1 MGVIVGIIGVLA
13 SVLIGFMGPGGPVL
27 ILLQP
32 FEFLTIGGGI
42 GFTLL
47 ISNQGYRPRN
57 QGRHQRK
64 RHRRSHV

>member
-13 SVLIGFMGPGGPVL
+13 SVLIGFAGPGGPVL

-32 FEFLTIGGGI
+32 YEFLVITGGI

-47 ISNQGYRPRN
+47 IANPSYIVKAIVP
-57 QGRHQRK
+57 
-64 RHRRSHV
+64 